1 MGILDWIKGEI
12 RVQRAGQIKRDET
25 KRNQLAKGYQNSET
39 EKQIQKLDARIAKN
53 KERQKIAAENNT
65 KANNTTKNVSYSK
78 TTTVNNGIN
87 TNIDISKKNK
97 SKK

>member
-1 MGILDWIKGEI
+1 MGILGWIKNEI

-53 KERQKIAAENNT
+53 KERQKIASENNT
-65 KANNTTKNVSYSK
+65 KSNQTTKNVSYSNS
-78 TTTVNNGIN
+78 TTVNNGIN
-87 TNIDISKKNK
+87 NHVDLRKPKKK
-97 SKK
+97 